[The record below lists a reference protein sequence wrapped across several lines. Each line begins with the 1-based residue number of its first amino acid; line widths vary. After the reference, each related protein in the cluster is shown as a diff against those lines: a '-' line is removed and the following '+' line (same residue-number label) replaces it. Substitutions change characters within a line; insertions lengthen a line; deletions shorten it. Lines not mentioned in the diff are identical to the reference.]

1 MRLQVTLVIIL
12 IIMTNQIESIARMPA
27 LAKFRKKRA
36 SLPLISR
43 TETIDPSIFSS
54 DRPLYQAVR
63 DQIIKGLVAG
73 EWKPQEALPSEA
85 RLAERFGVS
94 IPTIRAA
101 IAELAAVKVLMR
113 KQGKGTYVA
122 SHDHHNVYRFFH
134 MVPDFGPKTPPRFTL
149 LSFARSTA
157 PADIAQVLHL
167 PSARGGAR
175 VFEFSI
181 LLGINDI
188 PVMVSQITVSPAHFP
203 GLSEK
208 VIREGGDTV
217 YGIYQAKFGVTVT
230 RTVDQ
235 LRAVLASA
243 FVARHLELKRGQP
256 VLQIRRV
263 GYTFNDLLVEVRVSH
278 ARTDHYH
285 FLLQQGH
292 AA

>member
-1 MRLQVTLVIIL
+1 
-12 IIMTNQIESIARMPA
+12 MT
-27 LAKFRKKRA
+27 
-36 SLPLISR
+36 R

-63 DQIIKGLVAG
+63 DQIVKGLVAG

-94 IPTIRAA
+94 IPTVRAA
-101 IAELAAVKVLMR
+101 IAELAAAKVLMR

-122 SHDHHNVYRFFH
+122 SHNHHNVYQFFH
-134 MVPDFGPKTPPRFTL
+134 MVPDFGPKARPRFTL
-149 LSFARSTA
+149 LSFSKGTA
-157 PADIAQVLHL
+157 SADIAQILHL
-167 PSARGGAR
+167 PSAKGGAR
-175 VFEFSI
+175 VVEFSI

-188 PVMVSQITVSPAHFP
+188 PVMVSGITVSPVHFR

-230 RTVDQ
+230 RTVDK
-235 LRAVLASA
+235 LRAVIAS
-243 FVARHLELKRGQP
+243 VSVTRHLGLKRGEP
-256 VLQIRRV
+256 VLEIRRV
-263 GYTFNDLLVEVRVSH
+263 GYTFNDVPVEVRVSH
-278 ARTDHYH
+278 ARTDQYH

-292 AA
+292 AS